1 MFIVILSSFTF
12 LGLGCKGLSPTQT
25 AAITPVEINY
35 WTVFDDVDVLR
46 QFAEQYKVI
55 RPYVTVNIRQ
65 VRYDDFD
72 NRLINALADDIQPDI
87 VSIHV
92 QWLRKYLSRLDP
104 MPSTVSVADVAVSGQ
119 YVKNVQVDVYDQ
131 RMPSVNAVKAN
142 YINTVYDDAVVGN
155 RIYGLPLAVDT
166 LAIYYNKRLL
176 DRAGIA
182 TPPTTWDEF
191 LSAVQKT
198 TLFNSRGELIQSGVA
213 LGTADNID
221 NFADI
226 FAMLLMQNGVE
237 IANGNRVAFA
247 SGLEKRVDPNHPTM
261 ETLRFYTDF
270 SQPTKEAYAW
280 NDTQDGAIEAFTRGR
295 SAFYIGYAFEAKDIR
310 RLGRQIDWAVI
321 PVPQLDLQKPVNVA
335 NYWLESVLEKSLHK
349 DEAWDFIRFI
359 TSPENVDIYLAA
371 TGQPTPLRSQIGAQ
385 RDDPVVGPFVL
396 EVLNA
401 KNWYQG
407 KDVAA
412 AKNAFA
418 TLINDFREPFGEGDS
433 TERDGSLILRAART
447 MQQTY

>member
-1 MFIVILSSFTF
+1 MKFRISMFIVILSSFTF

-221 NFADI
+221 NFA
-226 FAMLLMQNGVE
+226 
-237 IANGNRVAFA
+237 
-247 SGLEKRVDPNHPTM
+247 
-261 ETLRFYTDF
+261 
-270 SQPTKEAYAW
+270 
-280 NDTQDGAIEAFTRGR
+280 
-295 SAFYIGYAFEAKDIR
+295 
-310 RLGRQIDWAVI
+310 
-321 PVPQLDLQKPVNVA
+321 
-335 NYWLESVLEKSLHK
+335 
-349 DEAWDFIRFI
+349 
-359 TSPENVDIYLAA
+359 
-371 TGQPTPLRSQIGAQ
+371 
-385 RDDPVVGPFVL
+385 
-396 EVLNA
+396 
-401 KNWYQG
+401 
-407 KDVAA
+407 
-412 AKNAFA
+412 
-418 TLINDFREPFGEGDS
+418 
-433 TERDGSLILRAART
+433 
-447 MQQTY
+447 

>member
-295 SAFYIGYAFEAKDIR
+295 SAFYLGYAFEAKDI
-310 RLGRQIDWAVI
+310 
-321 PVPQLDLQKPVNVA
+321 
-335 NYWLESVLEKSLHK
+335 
-349 DEAWDFIRFI
+349 
-359 TSPENVDIYLAA
+359 
-371 TGQPTPLRSQIGAQ
+371 
-385 RDDPVVGPFVL
+385 
-396 EVLNA
+396 
-401 KNWYQG
+401 
-407 KDVAA
+407 
-412 AKNAFA
+412 
-418 TLINDFREPFGEGDS
+418 
-433 TERDGSLILRAART
+433 
-447 MQQTY
+447 